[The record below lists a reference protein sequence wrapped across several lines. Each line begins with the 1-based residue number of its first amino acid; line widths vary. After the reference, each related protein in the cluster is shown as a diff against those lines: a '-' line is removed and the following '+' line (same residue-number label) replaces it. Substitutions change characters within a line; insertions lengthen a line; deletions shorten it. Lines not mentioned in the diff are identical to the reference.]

1 MTDSTAT
8 DEQDDRAEEPDSSQ
22 EEKET
27 ESGDD
32 PEEIEAE
39 REERLDPENRPENA
53 EVDNTQRDFDA
64 EKGTF
69 TDRDDYDEVEP
80 KFVADDEL

>member
-8 DEQDDRAEEPDSSQ
+8 DEQDDPGEGQ
-22 EEKET
+22 
-27 ESGDD
+27 D

-39 REERLDPENRPENA
+39 REERLDPDNRPENA
-53 EVDNTQRDFDA
+53 EVDNTRREFDA

-80 KFVADDEL
+80 EFVGDDEL